1 MALWEWPLPSEPRP
15 PASRRRG
22 WAQGSPAHSP
32 STPLRGQPA
41 HPARAALLLC
51 AVAGVGRGGPGR
63 SWAGRGAAA
72 QPCNHWPRL
81 FWASRLPPTGSRGLG
96 WDLLSCRLWSGQE
109 TRGPTQRLVFP
120 EGCVLPSHGALGC
133 RWPRSAPLPAPR
145 WAPAFSPSPA
155 VTLREAPPLSEAPLS
170 PRQSGE
176 AESRLPG
183 LCVVLGCRGVRSS
196 GGLPASRQPG
206 NGGSSLGTTDDPQD
220 PGRP

>member
-1 MALWEWPLPSEPRP
+1 MWPSGNGPYPRSPGLQLHGVGAGPRDRQCIPLRP
-15 PASRRRG
+15 PSMASLPTPPERLSCSVQWQG
-22 WAQGSPAHSP
+22 W
-32 STPLRGQPA
+32 
-41 HPARAALLLC
+41 
-51 AVAGVGRGGPGR
+51 
-63 SWAGRGAAA
+63 SWAGRGGAGRGAARR
-72 QPCNHWPRL
+72 PSPVI
-81 FWASRLPPTGSRGLG
+81 TGLG
-96 WDLLSCRLWSGQE
+96 YSGPLAFHPLAPGVWDGAYFPAGCGPARKREAPHNAWCFRKAACLSY
-109 TRGPTQRLVFP
+109 
-120 EGCVLPSHGALGC
+120 GALGC
-133 RWPRSAPLPAPR
+133 RWPRSAPLHAPR

-176 AESRLPG
+176 AESRPPG